1 MTLNYL
7 HVSAEIEHGGGDLF
21 TIFIDTESS
30 SEMMIHLMGFNKA
43 VKFGTLPTSEPSD
56 INKPFNTSS
65 FNFTAPESMGM
76 SDS

>member
-43 VKFGTLPTSEPSD
+43 VKFGTLPTPED
-56 INKPFNTSS
+56 KPFNTTN